1 MKMKNRK
8 IYIFNSA
15 SRAANYGIGTYI
27 NQLTTCLN
35 KAGISFDMIYLNGQ
49 GKEVSITDEKGH
61 RQISIPTANY
71 KSRKE
76 MEYYH
81 RNVAYLLDEY
91 IVQEKDTECIFHL
104 NFMTN
109 PHFVSCLKKR
119 YKCKIILVCHY
130 TNWSFSLLGDEKK
143 LLSIIKDK
151 KQRKIP
157 ANKQYYKDLKEDIKM
172 IKKCDQFVCV
182 AEHTLQ
188 TFLKV
193 SDIEKVKCKI
203 IHNALKDEYKEL
215 HPAQKQILKAKWWI
229 DEQTKIIL
237 FVGRLDEVKGISPL
251 IKAFKELLKVNSNI
265 HLILAGDGDF
275 SRWIAESTE
284 CSTKITFTGRLSK
297 KKVQEL
303 YQIAD
308 IGIVPSIHEEFGLVA
323 IEMMMHKRPI
333 IVGNT
338 GGLSEIINDNISGL
352 KVPIKVLK
360 GKRTISPQ
368 SLATKI
374 ELLLENEQFASN
386 IAEKGRE
393 LFLEKYEIS
402 SFQDKMLTLYKNI

>member
-1 MKMKNRK
+1 MKNRK

-27 NQLTTCLN
+27 DQLTTCLN
-35 KAGISFDMIYLNGQ
+35 KTDISFDIIYLNGT
-49 GKEVSITDEKGH
+49 GKEVTSTDKKGY
-61 RQISIPTANY
+61 RQISIPAANY
-71 KSRKE
+71 KSKKE

-81 RNVAYLLDEY
+81 RNVVYLLDEY

-109 PHFVSCLKKR
+109 PYFVSCLKKR
-119 YKCKIILVCHY
+119 YKCKIVLVCHY
-130 TNWSFSLLGDEKK
+130 TNWSFSLLGDEKR
-143 LLSIIKDK
+143 LLSIVKDK

-157 ANKQYYKDLKEDIKM
+157 ANKQYYKDLKEDIRM

-182 AEHTLQ
+182 AEHTLN

-193 SDIEKVKCKI
+193 SDIEKAKCQI

-215 HPAQKQILKAKWWI
+215 RPIQKQSLKAKWRM

-237 FVGRLDEVKGISPL
+237 FVGRLDEVKGITPL
-251 IKAFKELLKVNSNI
+251 IKAFKELLKTNSNI
-265 HLILAGDGDF
+265 HLILAGDGEY
-275 SRWIAESTE
+275 SRWITE
-284 CSTKITFTGRLSK
+284 GSECCTKMTFTGRLCK

-308 IGIVPSIHEEFGLVA
+308 IGVVPSIHEEFGLVA
-323 IEMMMHKRPI
+323 IEMMMHNLPI
-333 IVGNT
+333 IVGNN
-338 GGLSEIINDNISGL
+338 GGLSEIIKDNISGL
-352 KVPIKVLK
+352 KVPIKILK

-368 SLATKI
+368 SLATKMK
-374 ELLLENEQFASN
+374 LLLENKQFASN

-393 LFLEKYEIS
+393 SFLKEYEIS
-402 SFQDKMLTLYKNI
+402 SFQDKMVTLYKNI